1 MRSDLRGAM
10 YDACDMER
18 NDGIFEVARTYGDS
32 RRCLGDL
39 RVFGRRALGH
49 DERRDLDVR
58 GKGSIVAS
66 RVDENGLG
74 GEAGTKNR

>member
-1 MRSDLRGAM
+1 
-10 YDACDMER
+10 MER
-18 NDGIFEVARTYGDS
+18 NDGVFEVARTYGDS
-32 RRCLGDL
+32 RRCLSDL
-39 RVFGRRALGH
+39 RVFGRRALGR

-74 GEAGTKNR
+74 GEAGTENR